1 MGKEVAWQV
10 DLAVKPGQLE
20 AFRALT
26 GEMVE
31 FTRREPGVLSYQR
44 FISEDGNTV
53 HVYERYADSTSGLL
67 HLQDFGARFSKRFL
81 LLVERRRFTVYGEPS
96 PELRK
101 VLDGLGAVYFAPF
114 GDFEYWA

>member
-1 MGKEVAWQV
+1 MSKEVAWQV
-10 DLAVKPGQLE
+10 ELAVKPGQLE
-20 AFRALT
+20 GFRALT

-44 FISEDGNTV
+44 FVSGDGKTV
-53 HVYERYADSTSGLL
+53 HVHERYADSTSALL
-67 HLQDFGARFSKRFL
+67 HLGNFSARFSDRFL

-101 VLDGLGAVYFAPF
+101 VLDGLGAVYLAPF
-114 GDFEYWA
+114 GDFECWA